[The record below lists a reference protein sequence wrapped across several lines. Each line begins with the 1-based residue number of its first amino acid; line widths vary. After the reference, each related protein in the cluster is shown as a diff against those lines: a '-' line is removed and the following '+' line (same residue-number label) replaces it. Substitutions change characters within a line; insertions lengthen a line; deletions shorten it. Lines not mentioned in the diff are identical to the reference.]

1 MIEDVEAIFRMA
13 DDSVGLNSM
22 GIGQSAQ
29 FYHRWAVVTHTH
41 TRRRDKR
48 DEFNRNQEKKWLTIR
63 NFYSGRS
70 GLVILTKQKAEK

>member
-41 TRRRDKR
+41 T
-48 DEFNRNQEKKWLTIR
+48 QA
-63 NFYSGRS
+63 G
-70 GLVILTKQKAEK
+70 